1 MKLIIDIPEEIV
13 KAIQNGKD
21 YRYDIHTAI
30 ANGTPVL
37 TEGDLISREALKR
50 KLQYVYSCD
59 YIGSKSEEGI
69 VSDIID
75 EIDNAPTVSKKELQ
89 KIFYE
94 TAEKPS
100 ITECRDIATNVRD
113 DYIRGY
119 EQGFA
124 EGYERASRK
133 TPTFPMVSTSPA
145 FVDIPQACKNCP
157 SHPSNGGDGICH
169 CTLGTKPVIC

>member
-1 MKLIIDIPEEIV
+1 MK
-13 KAIQNGKD
+13 N
-21 YRYDIHTAI
+21 
-30 ANGTPVL
+30 
-37 TEGDLISREALKR
+37 DLISRSALR
-50 KLQYVYSCD
+50 KVFENLASDD
-59 YIGSKSEEGI
+59 YNEPIWYQQTVFET
-69 VSDIID
+69 
-75 EIDNAPTVSKKELQ
+75 IDNAPTVSKKELQ

-100 ITECRDIATNVRD
+100 ITECRDTTTKERD
-113 DYIRGY
+113 DYMRGY

-124 EGYERASRK
+124 EGYDRASRK